1 MIRITS
7 FGTYLVKDVSCG
19 LLELG
24 GVREGLE
31 ELVLAPAL
39 LLGCPVN
46 LLEDVGVI
54 PIRHGRADAC
64 TGSLKII
71 VPQGRIG
78 SHSAGCPGILR
89 RGLECSPIG
98 RLDVCLRG
106 AASLEDLGVAVSG
119 VDALLHGRDTTDLV
133 DSGPGRG
140 AFANFNQINLLCSL
154 RFDAAVY

>member
-1 MIRITS
+1 MIRQT
-7 FGTYLVKDVSCG
+7 TYLVKDVSCG

-39 LLGCPVN
+39 LLGRPID
-46 LLEDVGVI
+46 LLEDVRVI
-54 PIRHGRADAC
+54 PIRHSRPDTS
-64 TGSLKII
+64 TGCLDII
-71 VPQGRIG
+71 VPKGRIG
-78 SHSAGCPGILR
+78 SHSTGCPGILR

-106 AASLEDLGVAVSG
+106 APSLEDLGIAVSG
-119 VDALLHGRDTTDLV
+119 VDALLNCRDTSDLV

-140 AFANFNQINLLCSL
+140 AFANFN
-154 RFDAAVY
+154 